1 MRIKEGFI
9 LRPLLG
15 EHIVVGEGLAQVN
28 FDKMLAL
35 NESAAYLWEKV
46 AGKDFTRDTLV
57 QLLLDRYDVSAGQA
71 AADVDRLLD
80 SWQKKGLVE

>member
-15 EHIVVGEGLAQVN
+15 GHIVVGEGLACVN
-28 FDKMLAL
+28 FDKILAL
-35 NESAAYLWEKV
+35 NESAAYLWGEV

-57 QLLLDRYDVSAGQA
+57 QLLLDRYEVDAAQA
-71 AADVDRLLD
+71 SSDADRLIE
-80 SWQKKGLVE
+80 SWREKGLVE